1 LSFRALF
8 LLGVALDILAGLNG
22 WGFVLAGNLN
32 DPDSYMRLLRIE
44 QGLQAGHLVNIVARD
59 GPAGTLV
66 EWSKLLD
73 LVLIAMAAPLA
84 VFIGWHRALFCA
96 GVALGPLGVGALG
109 TALAYAVEPFTA
121 AEFLYAAPVAA
132 ALLPG
137 LSTFAAPGVVH
148 YHTLL
153 LALIALT
160 AGLAVRAWWGERFY
174 GFLSGVAGGFAIWLT
189 PETMPFV
196 LMVYAALL
204 IRWWQGG
211 FGLVL
216 VTTAAGLI
224 DVLGFALAID
234 PPQGGYAVPEIDRLS
249 IVYVVMGLQF
259 LGGAAAMF
267 QLERRR
273 VARWRSL
280 GLALLALLFT
290 GWVAAFP
297 GVVEGQY
304 GLMSHTD
311 QVVYYGAI
319 SEDRPLRGA
328 DLVLYLAPAFLAI
341 VYALWQARRGR
352 GRYIWMLV
360 SLYTFIAAI
369 LGATFMLFVEFAPC
383 VAAALLPIALA
394 DVSLRWQNSP
404 RTAAMARLTILG
416 LVIGLP
422 FVSVVALPAGER
434 SAWTKNVAGSG
445 PACGLHDIS
454 VLLDPIGHAVVL
466 ANMEIS
472 PELLYRTPVETVGS
486 LYHHNVKAFLTARAA
501 WRAVPGVAE
510 PSAVMVTTAT
520 YVLFCHAPLRFQ
532 PVADLPTDTLWD
544 ALERGQVPPWLRLVG
559 TDDQGWRLYRIGSAM
574 RPPGSGAGT
583 PVVPGSDRGKP

>member
-1 LSFRALF
+1 MSFRALF
-8 LLGVALDILAGLNG
+8 LIGVALDILAGLNG

-44 QGLQAGHLVNIVARD
+44 QGLHVGHLVNIVARD

-73 LVLIAMAAPLA
+73 LLLIAMAAPLA
-84 VFIGWHRALFCA
+84 LFIGWHRALFWA

-160 AGLAVRAWWGERFY
+160 AGLAVRAWWGDRFY

-249 IVYVVMGLQF
+249 IVYVVMGLLF
-259 LGGAAAMF
+259 LAGAAAMF
-267 QLERRR
+267 QLEQRKVR
-273 VARWRSL
+273 RWRGL
-280 GLALLALLFT
+280 GLALLSLLFV
-290 GWVAAFP
+290 GWIAAFP
-297 GVVEGQY
+297 RVAMGPYGIMSAADMHRFFGVMLELQ
-304 GLMSHTD
+304 
-311 QVVYYGAI
+311 
-319 SEDRPLRGA
+319 PLHWPQ
-328 DLVLYLAPAFLAI
+328 LVLYLTPGGLALLYVLWRAKAQRGRLI
-341 VYALWQARRGR
+341 WLYLALCTAIALW
-352 GRYIWMLV
+352 
-360 SLYTFIAAI
+360 
-369 LGATFMLFVEFAPC
+369 LGAKFILFVGFAPG
-383 VAAALLPIALA
+383 VAAALLPVALGE
-394 DVSLRWQNSP
+394 VSLRWQA
-404 RTAAMARLTILG
+404 RQGTAMVARLGLLALIVGAPLG
-416 LVIGLP
+416 AA
-422 FVSVVALPAGER
+422 VAVAPSGRPAKPDGH
-434 SAWTKNVAGSG
+434 AQ
-445 PACGLHDIS
+445 ACGLHDIG
-454 VLLDPIGHAVVL
+454 VLLDPLGHAVVL
-466 ANMEIS
+466 ANMEIT
-472 PELLYRTPVETVGS
+472 PELLYRTKLTAIGS
-486 LYHHNVKAFLTARAA
+486 LYQHGVPDFLTARAA
-501 WRAVPGVAE
+501 WRAVPGDRE
-510 PSAVMVTTAT
+510 PPSMAAT
-520 YVLFCHAPLRFQ
+520 GAGYVLFCPSSGRFA
-532 PVADLPTDTLWD
+532 PVADLPTTTLWD
-544 ALERGQVPPWLRLVG
+544 ALEAGRPPPWLALAG
-559 TDDQGWRLYRIGSAM
+559 TNDQGWRLYRITSAM